1 MQRADSANGDVLFME
16 NDILM
21 TTNER
26 EKLIARLVDELPVL
40 RLKLGMS
47 QDELANILDVSRQ
60 TYSSIETKKR
70 KMSWALFLSL
80 ILIFYHNEP
89 TRNFII
95 KEGLLPKK
103 LLSITDAENGP
114 AISSFVQM
122 DKDDIRNHLDEQ
134 ALHAIETVIMM
145 EYARCNNMP
154 GDAVIKAFDGKRLT
168 QVSEQDIRARSAL
181 EKIKADSDKK

>member
-80 ILIFYHNEP
+80 ILIFYH
-89 TRNFII
+89 II
-95 KEGLLPKK
+95 Y
-103 LLSITDAENGP
+103 
-114 AISSFVQM
+114 
-122 DKDDIRNHLDEQ
+122 H
-134 ALHAIETVIMM
+134 
-145 EYARCNNMP
+145 
-154 GDAVIKAFDGKRLT
+154 
-168 QVSEQDIRARSAL
+168 
-181 EKIKADSDKK
+181 